1 MINSLRE
8 SYQKV
13 NMKFLSIYEVEM
25 SQIIE
30 FSEYV
35 DKTLSSSENLNIFSN
50 ENMFIENYDSYK
62 NIKKISNK
70 YFNNIIYLKE
80 LINKNKV
87 FLDSFK
93 IKGNNLISY
102 IKKGI
107 DNIMKIKIIE
117 KKFNNS
123 TKDLYQLN
131 INEDNMNKINKKI
144 INDMCLNTTKDL

>member
-62 NIKKISNK
+62 NIKKFQINIS
-70 YFNNIIYLKE
+70 IILF
-80 LINKNKV
+80 IWKNK
-87 FLDSFK
+87 
-93 IKGNNLISY
+93 
-102 IKKGI
+102 
-107 DNIMKIKIIE
+107 
-117 KKFNNS
+117 
-123 TKDLYQLN
+123 
-131 INEDNMNKINKKI
+131 
-144 INDMCLNTTKDL
+144 

>member
-1 MINSLRE
+1 
-8 SYQKV
+8 
-13 NMKFLSIYEVEM
+13 M

-35 DKTLSSSENLNIFSN
+35 DKTLSSSENLNIFLN

-117 KKFNNS
+117 KK
-123 TKDLYQLN
+123 
-131 INEDNMNKINKKI
+131 
-144 INDMCLNTTKDL
+144 